1 MPADNTL
8 LDLSAGHND
17 GALPYKCSQAAQPP
31 GPRGAAWAI
40 NYGYCRTSLDYHPP
54 VNPQG
59 SNDPRCPDGCPH
71 KAPEYVALRF
81 SVIFA
86 KPGEHGGAKNA
97 AAYACQHHAAS
108 SPR

>member
-8 LDLSAGHND
+8 PDLSAGHND
-17 GALPYKCSQAAQPP
+17 GARPYQCSRSEISP
-31 GPRGAAWAI
+31 GLKGFDWSMR
-40 NYGYCRTSLDYHPP
+40 YGYCRTSLDYHHP

-59 SNDPRCPDGCPH
+59 SNDPRCPAGCQH

-81 SVIFA
+81 AVIFA

-97 AAYACQHHAAS
+97 AAYACQHHAE
-108 SPR
+108 RGTR